1 MPDTDTYTLPCVT
14 PEEALHRASL
24 GATLIDMRKPPAR
37 AASGETIERAVIRDP
52 FTFDHD
58 DPLTVADGPLIVFCV
73 HGHEVSQFACAL
85 LLVHGRDACYV
96 EGGYEA
102 LTAANAP
109 LEDLP
114 Q

>member
-1 MPDTDTYTLPCVT
+1 MPDINTFTLPAVA
-14 PEEALHRASL
+14 PNEALRLASA
-24 GATLIDMRKPPAR
+24 GATLIDVRKPSAR
-37 AASGETIERAVIRDP
+37 MASGRTVAGAEIRDP
-52 FTFDHD
+52 FTFGHD
-58 DPLTVADGPLIVFCV
+58 DPLMVADGPMIVFCV

-85 LLVHGRDACYV
+85 LLVHGRNACYV

-102 LTAANAP
+102 LVAAHAP